1 MPAASE
7 AWGSGDARNILRH
20 QLVRIPRSMTNLPAK
35 ATTATPAILDEE
47 FGLSLMEGEEV
58 LLQGR
63 PQVAPLQRYLLM
75 TTAFVMLFT
84 VFGLLAFPLAYLI
97 VRAYVNKHRY
107 WLTNSRVVV
116 TTGII
121 GFRARSIPLER
132 VSDVAISCDW
142 LEKLMGMRTVV
153 VRDMTGEAMS
163 GANMRA
169 FEKPSE
175 LQQKILD
182 QVHRVNRREG
192 KKQDA
197 LDEPGRPYRQIEGGQ
212 SSEMLELLRRIEANT
227 REE

>member
-1 MPAASE
+1 
-7 AWGSGDARNILRH
+7 
-20 QLVRIPRSMTNLPAK
+20 MTNLPANP
-35 ATTATPAILDEE
+35 ASATPAILDEE

-63 PQVAPLQRYLLM
+63 PQAAPLQRYFMLTALLVM
-75 TTAFVMLFT
+75 FVT
-84 VFGLLAFPLAYLI
+84 VFGLLGLPLAYFI

-153 VRDMTGEAMS
+153 VRDMTGEALA

-169 FEKPSE
+169 FENPTD

-192 KKQDA
+192 KESVA

-227 REE
+227 RDA

>member
-1 MPAASE
+1 
-7 AWGSGDARNILRH
+7 
-20 QLVRIPRSMTNLPAK
+20 MTNLPAK
-35 ATTATPAILDEE
+35 ATSTSPAILDEE

-63 PQVAPLQRYLLM
+63 PDPGPLQRYFMLTTLL
-75 TTAFVMLFT
+75 VMFFT
-84 VFGLLAFPLAYLI
+84 VFGLLGLPLAYLI
-97 VRAYVNKHRY
+97 VRAYVKKHRY

-142 LEKLMGMRTVV
+142 LEKMMGMRTVV
-153 VRDMTGEAMS
+153 VRDMTGEALS

-169 FEKPSE
+169 FSNPTE
-175 LQQKILD
+175 LQQQILD

-192 KKQDA
+192 KEQTA
-197 LDEPGRPYRQIEGGQ
+197 IDEPGRPYRQIEGGQ

-227 REE
+227 RD

>member
-1 MPAASE
+1 
-7 AWGSGDARNILRH
+7 
-20 QLVRIPRSMTNLPAK
+20 MTNLPAK
-35 ATTATPAILDEE
+35 ATSTSPAILDEE

-63 PQVAPLQRYLLM
+63 PDPGPLQRYFMLTTLL
-75 TTAFVMLFT
+75 VMFFT
-84 VFGLLAFPLAYLI
+84 VFGLLGLPLAYLI

-142 LEKLMGMRTVV
+142 LEKMMGMRTVV
-153 VRDMTGEAMS
+153 VRDMTGEALS

-169 FEKPSE
+169 FSNPTE
-175 LQQKILD
+175 LQQQILD

-192 KKQDA
+192 KEQTA
-197 LDEPGRPYRQIEGGQ
+197 IDEPGRPYRQIEGGQ

-227 REE
+227 RD

>member
-1 MPAASE
+1 
-7 AWGSGDARNILRH
+7 
-20 QLVRIPRSMTNLPAK
+20 MTNLPAK
-35 ATTATPAILDEE
+35 ATTVTPAILDEE

-58 LLQGR
+58 LLAGR
-63 PQVAPLQRYLLM
+63 PQAAPLQRYFMLTALL
-75 TTAFVMLFT
+75 VMFFT
-84 VFGLLAFPLAYLI
+84 VFGLLGLPLAYLI
-97 VRAYVNKHRY
+97 VRAYVKKHRY

-142 LEKLMGMRTVV
+142 LEKLMGMRSVV
-153 VRDMTGEAMS
+153 VRDMTGEALS

-169 FEKPSE
+169 FKNPAE
-175 LQQKILD
+175 LQQKILN

-192 KKQDA
+192 KDQEA

-227 REE
+227 RDD

>member
-1 MPAASE
+1 
-7 AWGSGDARNILRH
+7 
-20 QLVRIPRSMTNLPAK
+20 MTNLPAT
-35 ATTATPAILDEE
+35 ATTTAPAILDEE

-58 LLQGR
+58 LLAGR
-63 PQVAPLQRYLLM
+63 PQVGPLQRYFMM
-75 TTAFVMLFT
+75 TTLLVMFFT
-84 VFGLLAFPLAYLI
+84 LFGLLGAPLAYLI
-97 VRAYVNKHRY
+97 VRAYVKKHRY

-121 GFRARSIPLER
+121 GFRARSIPLDR
-132 VSDVAISCDW
+132 VSDVSISCDW

-153 VRDMTGEAMS
+153 VRDMTGEALS

-169 FEKPSE
+169 FEAPAE

-192 KKQDA
+192 KDPVA